1 MKIAASNV
9 VMNSD
14 RTFKEIN
21 AKSYTQG
28 ISFQN
33 NLLNE
38 SRIRGLKDSLEMSDD
53 SYLSS
58 NFTYTGLDRAQTDT
72 SVKNNAQDVLDE
84 IRQIRVNLLTLIL
97 GMFQNMSRSAKYTNT
112 TSSLISSINNSS
124 KIFAYESFSNMH
136 LEKEQTSFSAK
147 GIAYTEDGREIDF
160 GVDIAMSRTY
170 ASYANI
176 TVARE
181 VNLLDPLVINV
192 GNNITDITDQSFY
205 FDLDADGDKEFV
217 SNIGSGSGF
226 LSYDKNGDGIIN
238 DGSELFGALSGNGF
252 SDLAGYDKDGNGWI
266 DENDDIYNKLRV
278 WYKDKNGDDVLMTL
292 KDADVGAIYLGHAAT
307 EFTEQGSDF
316 SVNGV
321 IRQSGIYLKESGG
334 SGIVQQIDLAEK
346 GNKSENNKTEIT
358 DEMLNKL
365 YF

>member
-124 KIFAYESFSNMH
+124 KII
-136 LEKEQTSFSAK
+136 K
-147 GIAYTEDGREIDF
+147 
-160 GVDIAMSRTY
+160 
-170 ASYANI
+170 
-176 TVARE
+176 
-181 VNLLDPLVINV
+181 
-192 GNNITDITDQSFY
+192 
-205 FDLDADGDKEFV
+205 
-217 SNIGSGSGF
+217 
-226 LSYDKNGDGIIN
+226 IIN
-238 DGSELFGALSGNGF
+238 FGNF
-252 SDLAGYDKDGNGWI
+252 NI
-266 DENDDIYNKLRV
+266 NI
-278 WYKDKNGDDVLMTL
+278 
-292 KDADVGAIYLGHAAT
+292 
-307 EFTEQGSDF
+307 
-316 SVNGV
+316 
-321 IRQSGIYLKESGG
+321 
-334 SGIVQQIDLAEK
+334 
-346 GNKSENNKTEIT
+346 IT
-358 DEMLNKL
+358 TCII
-365 YF
+365 